1 MSNTCTELK
10 DIVASDDPWQLQQ
23 KKRNTTGE
31 GVKLETNSKK
41 SNIEDFSLTVLKLKT
56 NLMFLQLQKTIEPEK
71 SRKPQLFLFKM

>member
-10 DIVASDDPWQLQQ
+10 DIVASDDPWQLQKK
-23 KKRNTTGE
+23 KKRNATGE
-31 GVKLETNSKK
+31 GVKLETNSKE

-71 SRKPQLFLFKM
+71 EPEAPTIFV